1 MSTINKDF
9 YLSGNLHVSGDA
21 TFNSDVILGTIPVQF
36 NSIDGRIQIFV
47 NGAWLEIAMLSDLNT
62 QVSYSALPDVDY
74 GGETE

>member
-1 MSTINKDF
+1 MSITDKHF
-9 YLSGNLHVSGDA
+9 YLNGNLHVTGDA
-21 TFNSDVILGTIPVQF
+21 KFNSDLILGTIPVQF